1 MADEEM
7 RRDEVDAYE
16 VFVQMELLLDK
27 LKLLNFET
35 DFCSPEKVKPF
46 SRHYFALA
54 GNTSEQ
60 LYHFG
65 KIMSWLLL
73 LTGQRFQAPDQ
84 FEDPNTICTTIMLEL
99 KKQGIA
105 TNFPPSKLR
114 AGFGE
119 EICQVL
125 NTLAQNALKAK
136 RWKFSKPI
144 FAADD
149 YQEDTTLDEDIE
161 VTADKVAEE
170 EIEDN
175 IDEDDD
181 TFISAET
188 VARNTAKAD
197 SKQVQDELTESAV
210 DQTAWRLEVE
220 SVLPQLKIVVK
231 ADTKVLSSCV
241 APGPKLLIALV
252 FRVMMDQDWRQ
263 HLESM
268 HEHEKTM
275 ADAFGKTK
283 AQLDKLHAEIARA
296 IEKMDS
302 RDKYINAQLE
312 GLIHEYRN
320 QQDALTSHS
329 NRYKQAST
337 GVNQLTKE
345 LAKMADELETIK
357 QQTDERGA
365 SITDSAPVV
374 KIKQSLTK
382 LKAEISQID
391 LRIGVLQHTLLMSKV
406 RAKSSILEQMN
417 ADVDTSDMFA

>member
-231 ADTKVLSSCV
+231 ADTK
-241 APGPKLLIALV
+241 
-252 FRVMMDQDWRQ
+252 DWRQ

>member
-136 RWKFSKPI
+136 RWKFSKCGDPLRFFQTLDLSSPLGSSRPI

-231 ADTKVLSSCV
+231 ADTK
-241 APGPKLLIALV
+241 
-252 FRVMMDQDWRQ
+252 DWRQ